1 MSWQCRLMRFLW
13 MLLPLLACNTPSFEF
28 SGVPAQR
35 VIVSKSVFD
44 VRMVGDRAE
53 EIRINREWAP
63 SLNYTAARFAR
74 AFEAASGCKLR
85 PYSMQGDQVVMQAR
99 LKCDIPRRSNPLP
112 QRRSLD
118 CSIFETTLGVMICDE
133 IYPVAVPGG

>member
-1 MSWQCRLMRFLW
+1 
-13 MLLPLLACNTPSFEF
+13 
-28 SGVPAQR
+28 
-35 VIVSKSVFD
+35 
-44 VRMVGDRAE
+44 MVGDRAE
-53 EIRINREWAP
+53 AIRINREWAP

-118 CSIFETTLGVMICDE
+118 CSIFETTPGVMICDE

>member
-1 MSWQCRLMRFLW
+1 
-13 MLLPLLACNTPSFEF
+13 
-28 SGVPAQR
+28 
-35 VIVSKSVFD
+35 
-44 VRMVGDRAE
+44 
-53 EIRINREWAP
+53 
-63 SLNYTAARFAR
+63 LNYTAARFAR

-85 PYSMQGDQVVMQAR
+85 PNSMQGDQVVMQAR

-118 CSIFETTLGVMICDE
+118 CSIFETTPGVMICDE